1 MMDAEWSGHWVAP
14 FMPML
19 LIALPFAI
27 GNYFL
32 AQRLDRQP
40 WLWALL
46 TLIPIVN
53 YLFMLYVG
61 YMVVYA
67 VLDRLPAARGPSPG
81 NPA

>member
-1 MMDAEWSGHWVAP
+1 MMYGEWSGHGMVP
-14 FMPML
+14 FLPML

-32 AQRLDRQP
+32 AQRLGQQP

-53 YLFMLYVG
+53 YFFMLYVA

-67 VLDRLPAARGPSPG
+67 VLDRLPGRGASPG
-81 NPA
+81 DPA